1 MFRVEQ
7 KIEKV
12 SVHLKHVDKYSFRS
26 FNWINSNSEMSKN
39 DLYLEIKG
47 ENTYLEEKEE
57 LGLFLSFDQAIEL
70 RNILDDE
77 IENVLQNFEK
87 AVNSKLEKKNS
98 LGENDCA

>member
-1 MFRVEQ
+1 MFRIEQ

-57 LGLFLSFDQAIEL
+57 LGLFLNFDQAIEL
-70 RNILDDE
+70 RNILDKE
-77 IENVLQNFEK
+77 IEDVLQSF
-87 AVNSKLEKKNS
+87 NSSNTSESECN
-98 LGENDCA
+98 A

>member
-12 SVHLKHVDKYSFRS
+12 SVHLKHVDEYSFKS

-39 DLYLEIKG
+39 DIYVEIKG
-47 ENTYLEEKEE
+47 ENTWLEEKEE

-77 IENVLQNFEK
+77 VEKVLQDFEK
-87 AVNSKLEKKNS
+87 AVISKLENKKS
-98 LGENDCA
+98 LEENNCA